1 MTQNI
6 LIISADAVVADDIAM
21 AQQNNCVGILRGVPA
36 NLVAQ
41 AEAEGWILPHIY
53 AEPIPEPVTPDNV

>member
-6 LIISADAVVADDIAM
+6 LVISAGAVVADYIEM

-36 NLVAQ
+36 KLQAQ
-41 AEAEGWILPHIY
+41 ADAEGWILPHIY
-53 AEPIPEPVTPDNV
+53 VEVVQEESQ